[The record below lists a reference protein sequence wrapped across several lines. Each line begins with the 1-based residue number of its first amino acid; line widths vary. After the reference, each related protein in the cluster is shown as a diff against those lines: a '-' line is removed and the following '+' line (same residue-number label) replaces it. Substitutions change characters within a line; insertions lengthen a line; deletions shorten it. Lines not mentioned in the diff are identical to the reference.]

1 MMSNLL
7 STFYSKLVMAV
18 LLSFLLIAAL
28 LMLLGI
34 SISERYQQEV
44 EQKLH
49 QELAAHLVYD
59 NALFSEDNFSQPAI
73 KNTFHTMMILGP
85 RFEFYILD
93 PAGKI
98 LNFAAEPDKI
108 KRQQVDLKPI
118 QQYLSKQVQLP
129 LVGDDPRHLSRQKIF
144 SVAPIESA
152 GSLRG
157 YLYII
162 IGGEHYD
169 GVADLLR
176 NSHIM
181 TLGVWGV
188 ILTLAFSLLT
198 VLIIF
203 ALLTRPLR
211 QLACDISALHQRGFA
226 QGLEL
231 VTQWKQDSQ
240 DEIQKLGSAFNAMA
254 DKLNHQYQKVQN
266 TDQLRREL
274 VSYVSHD
281 LRTPLSSLQGYLETW
296 QLRHSTLTEEASEQL
311 IQVALDNAHK
321 TSQLV
326 EQLFELA
333 HLDSDNVSLHC
344 EPVAVAELAQDV
356 IQKLEL
362 AALERGV
369 TVSVKPQDPSLLVM
383 ADIQRMERVFTNL
396 IDNAIRHCESG
407 DWVEVSI
414 EPVGKHLQIAVAD
427 SGCGIPAD
435 EVAHIFDPHY
445 RASNSAN
452 SRKAHS
458 GLGLAI
464 AQRVLQLH
472 NSQIEV
478 ESQPQQG
485 TTFRFELA
493 CPPLQVS

>member
-1 MMSNLL
+1 MSNLL
-7 STFYSKLVMAV
+7 STFYSKLALAV

-28 LMLLGI
+28 LLLLGFN
-34 SISERYQQEV
+34 ISERYQQEV

-59 NALFSEDNFSQPAI
+59 NTLFSEDNFSKPAI

-85 RFEFYILD
+85 QFEFYILD
-93 PAGKI
+93 PNGDI
-98 LNFAAEPDKI
+98 LNFAAEEHKI
-108 KRQQVDLKPI
+108 KRQRVSLAPI

-129 LVGDDPRHLSRQKIF
+129 VVGDDPRHPSRQKIF
-144 SVAPIESA
+144 SVAPIETD
-152 GSLRG
+152 GTLRG

-162 IGGEHYD
+162 IGGEQYD

-181 TLGVWGV
+181 TLGVWGL

-211 QLACDISALHQRGFA
+211 QLARDITSLHQRGFE

-254 DKLNHQYQKVQN
+254 DKLNNQYQKVQN

-274 VSYVSHD
+274 ISYVSHD

-296 QLRHSTLTEEASEQL
+296 QLKHTTLTEEASERL
-311 IQVALDNAHK
+311 IQVALDNAYK

-333 HLDSDNVSLHC
+333 HLDSDNVTLHT
-344 EPVAVAELAQDV
+344 EPVALAELVQDV

-362 AALERGV
+362 CALEKG
-369 TVSVKPQDPSLLVM
+369 VSVQVEPQDPTLIAM
-383 ADIQRMERVFTNL
+383 ADIQRIERVFTNL
-396 IDNAIRHCESG
+396 IENAIRHCERG
-407 DWVEVSI
+407 DVVTVTI
-414 EPVGKHLQIAVAD
+414 TPQANQLQVAITD
-427 SGCGIPAD
+427 TGCGIPEAELGD
-435 EVAHIFDPHY
+435 IFEPHY
-445 RASNSAN
+445 RASNSAQGK
-452 SRKAHS
+452 RTHS

-464 AQRVLQLH
+464 ARRILELH
-472 NSQIEV
+472 HSAIEV
-478 ESQPQQG
+478 ASQPQQG
-485 TTFRFELA
+485 TTFSFALHS
-493 CPPLQVS
+493 PD